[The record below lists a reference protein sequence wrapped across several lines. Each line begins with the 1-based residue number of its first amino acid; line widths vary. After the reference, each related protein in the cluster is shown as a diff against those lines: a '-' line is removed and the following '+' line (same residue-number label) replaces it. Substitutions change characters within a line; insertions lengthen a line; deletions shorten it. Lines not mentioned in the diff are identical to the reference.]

1 VKDSVCYG
9 LKFDIVQENLLI
21 VNDIELKKIHIH
33 IYPTVSPSRNQLQEG
48 IIVGVEIYKL

>member
-1 VKDSVCYG
+1 MKDSVCYG